1 MALRKLLRE
10 TNLPS
15 KALFFFPEDNMTG
28 IAPTKIILQKNNVYL
43 DFPSLICLNEING
56 HQIYPKLELSLF
68 GIPANRAHPKQ
79 DSTNSNN
86 RLNNTI

>member
-28 IAPTKIILQKNNVYL
+28 IARTKNYL
-43 DFPSLICLNEING
+43 A
-56 HQIYPKLELSLF
+56 K
-68 GIPANRAHPKQ
+68 K
-79 DSTNSNN
+79 
-86 RLNNTI
+86 

>member
-28 IAPTKIILQKNNVYL
+28 IAPTKIILQKKTL
-43 DFPSLICLNEING
+43 LLEELLLLTG
-56 HQIYPKLELSLF
+56 KGKEWKLKSS
-68 GIPANRAHPKQ
+68 H
-79 DSTNSNN
+79 
-86 RLNNTI
+86 

>member
-28 IAPTKIILQKNNVYL
+28 IAPTKIILQKIML
-43 DFPSLICLNEING
+43 LLEELLLLTGKGKEWKLNRRI
-56 HQIYPKLELSLF
+56 KW
-68 GIPANRAHPKQ
+68 
-79 DSTNSNN
+79 
-86 RLNNTI
+86 

>member
-28 IAPTKIILQKNNVYL
+28 IAPTKIILQKNNVVLLLTVNWQGERVEAKSSY
-43 DFPSLICLNEING
+43 
-56 HQIYPKLELSLF
+56 
-68 GIPANRAHPKQ
+68 
-79 DSTNSNN
+79 
-86 RLNNTI
+86 